1 METSAMDTT
10 ASGTTSMQKFPLS
23 RRQFLGGAA
32 GLTFAVGLG
41 PGGRWLVADA
51 SAKSAD
57 SAAVVEIGAWVRIA
71 ADGAVTIIT
80 PAAEMGQGS
89 MTGVPIALA
98 EELDADW
105 SGVTL
110 EMAPAV
116 AETYGYGEPGSK
128 RMMIVGSR
136 AVRSYFQPMRRAGA
150 QVRKFLIQTAAEAW
164 GVDAATLVTEP
175 GTVVDPAHG
184 RRMTYGEIARI
195 ATVPGELPP
204 VDDAELKRPEA
215 FRLIGKP
222 VPRRDIPEKVDGA
235 AQFSIDVILPG
246 MVYATT
252 VHAPV
257 QLAKPVRWNDSAVR
271 DLPGVIDTVGLDTG
285 VTIVADTFEHVLAAR
300 QALAVE
306 WARGAAAEGFD
317 SEAALGS
324 GYAEVLGRDG
334 AAQVVAQAGDGGA
347 AFDRAARTFRAEY
360 RSDYGYHA
368 QMEPLNAVARFNE
381 AGDRVEI
388 WEGSQAPDLS
398 RHQIAAALGFAPEQV
413 DYHQQYLGGG
423 FGRRSLN
430 DYAIEAALVARA
442 VRKPV
447 KLIWTREED
456 LAYGM
461 FRPQNLQCVEAALDD
476 GGRVTGWRQCVVGD
490 GEGLLYSGINLE
502 EYYEVP
508 NRQIETRGTPHGI
521 RLKHWRAVAH
531 PFNLFAIESCVD
543 ELAAEAGLDPFTFRR
558 ERLGLTPKAATVFA
572 AVEKL
577 SDWHRPRPDGRALG
591 VSVSERSGSLGAG
604 VVEISLDRQRGRI
617 RVHKVWVAIDGGI
630 VVQPDM
636 ARANIESGVVYGL
649 SSVLKERATVKGGA
663 VQQSNFNQY
672 ELLRI
677 SEAPEEIHVE
687 FIERDTPPTGLGE
700 IGNPFIAA
708 AVANA
713 FHALT
718 GKRLYHMPFTPQRVS
733 AVLEA

>member
-1 METSAMDTT
+1 MGTS
-10 ASGTTSMQKFPLS
+10 GMQNSALS
-23 RRQFLGGAA
+23 RRRFLGGAA

-51 SAKSAD
+51 SANPAN
-57 SAAVVEIGAWVRIA
+57 AEIGAWVRIA
-71 ADGAVTIIT
+71 ADELITIIT

-105 SGVTL
+105 SKVSL

-116 AETYGYGEPGSK
+116 AETYGYGEPGRK

-136 AVRSYFQPMRRAGA
+136 AVRSYFEPMRRAGA
-150 QVRKFLIQTAAEAW
+150 QVRKFLIQTAAEEW
-164 GVDAATLVTEP
+164 RVDAATLVTEP
-175 GTVVDPAHG
+175 GEVVDPANG
-184 RRMTYGEIARI
+184 RRLTYGEIASI
-195 ATVPGELPP
+195 ATVPHELPP
-204 VDDAELKRPEA
+204 VEDADLKRPRE

-222 VPRRDIPEKVDGA
+222 VPRWDIPEKVDGA
-235 AQFSIDVILPG
+235 AQFSMDVILPG
-246 MVYATT
+246 MVYAST

-257 QLAKPVRWNDSAVR
+257 QLAKPARWNDKAVR
-271 DLPGVIDTVGLDTG
+271 SLPGVIHTVGLEFG
-285 VTIVADTFEHVLAAR
+285 VAIVADTFEQVLAAR
-300 QALAVE
+300 QALDVE

-317 SEAALGS
+317 SEAALDND
-324 GYAEVLGRDG
+324 YAEVLGSDDE
-334 AAQVVAQAGDGGA
+334 AQVVERAGDGGA
-347 AFDRAARTFRAEY
+347 VFDRAAKTFRAEY

-381 AGDRVEI
+381 SGDRVEI
-388 WEGSQAPDLS
+388 WEGSQAPDRS
-398 RHQIAAALGFAPEQV
+398 RHAIAAALGFAPEQV

-430 DYAIEAALVARA
+430 DYALEAALVART
-442 VRKPV
+442 VNKPV

-461 FRPQNLQCVEAALDD
+461 FRPQNLQCVEAALD
-476 GGRVTGWRQCVVGD
+476 GNGKVTGWRQCVVGD
-490 GEGLLYSGINLE
+490 GKGLLYSGINVE
-502 EYYEVP
+502 KYYEVP
-508 NRQIETRGTPHGI
+508 NRQIETRGTSHGI

-531 PFNLFAIESCVD
+531 PFNLFAIESFVD
-543 ELAAEAGLDPFTFRR
+543 ELAAETGMDPFTFRQ

-572 AVEKL
+572 AVRKL
-577 SDWHRPRPDGRALG
+577 SDWHAPRPDDRALG
-591 VSVSERSGSLGAG
+591 LSVSERSGSLGAG

-636 ARANIESGVVYGL
+636 ARANIESGIVYGL
-649 SSVLKERATVKGGA
+649 SSVLKERATMKGGT
-663 VQQSNFNQY
+663 VQQSNFNDYQ
-672 ELLRI
+672 LLRM

-687 FIERDTPPTGLGE
+687 FIKRDTPPTGLGE

-718 GKRLYHMPFTPQRVS
+718 GKRLYHMPFTPDRVR